1 MEYRII
7 DLYDYFGRAR
17 EGAKKGYLAAYVHD
31 DLTELPN
38 RRVRPIM
45 LVIPGGGYT
54 NVSQRE
60 AEPIA
65 IQYFAHGFDCFV
77 LDYDVAPL
85 GYPFQI
91 MEAGMAM
98 LYLRREGK
106 RLAQEPRRIAVV
118 GFSAGGHL
126 AGCVSYLWDD
136 RALKE
141 AFGAECELIRP
152 DASVL
157 SYAVVTADERYWHR
171 GSIENF
177 CGDKVP
183 HDAYSLE
190 KHIRR
195 EAPPTFLWATT
206 PDDCVPVENSLM
218 LYSALHNAG
227 VSVEMHLYE
236 SGWHGLSTADIEV
249 CEPPMPSYLAHVRS
263 WLPASVVFL
272 RAHGFAVEVLPR

>member
-65 IQYFAHGFDCFV
+65 IQYFAQGFDCFV

-98 LYLRREGK
+98 LYLRREGEAACAGAAPHC
-106 RLAQEPRRIAVV
+106 RGRI
-118 GFSAGGHL
+118 FGG
-126 AGCVSYLWDD
+126 
-136 RALKE
+136 RASC
-141 AFGAECELIRP
+141 GVREL
-152 DASVL
+152 
-157 SYAVVTADERYWHR
+157 
-171 GSIENF
+171 
-177 CGDKVP
+177 
-183 HDAYSLE
+183 SL
-190 KHIRR
+190 
-195 EAPPTFLWATT
+195 
-206 PDDCVPVENSLM
+206 
-218 LYSALHNAG
+218 G
-227 VSVEMHLYE
+227 
-236 SGWHGLSTADIEV
+236 
-249 CEPPMPSYLAHVRS
+249 
-263 WLPASVVFL
+263 
-272 RAHGFAVEVLPR
+272 